1 MSNSISRS
9 FKDISLSFVRN
20 PITNDLT
27 ILKNEDAIK
36 KSVSNLVRT
45 GIGERFFNP
54 ALGTD
59 VNKTLFELVNQ
70 NSYIF
75 LETQI
80 ESLIK
85 VYEPRVI
92 LQEVAVDIPP
102 DSNDLYI
109 KVQYLIV
116 GLPRPSQTIEV
127 ILQPARV

>member
-85 VYEPRVI
+85 VYEPRVT